1 MNDKEPLIKQGW
13 LRVFV
18 FCLCFFIFQVLSG
31 LTLNLFFVLFKVS
44 ANPSEAVQQITDVN
58 SSVISL
64 AILIGFNFITSLLL
78 VFLFRKLVDRKTVYS
93 LGWDFSNHLSH
104 AAVGFFVGIATI
116 GLGTLVLI
124 AMKNLQFTGWNIDV
138 SDIGFALGLLIL
150 VAVAEELVFR
160 GYILNNLMQSINKYA
175 ALLISSLIFA
185 LAHAAN
191 PNFSWLAFIN
201 IFLAGCILGINY
213 IYTQNLWYAILLH
226 FTWNF
231 FQGPIL
237 GYEVS
242 GTNLPG
248 IFQMDLTGSD
258 LITGGKFG
266 FEGSIIASAVMISFT
281 VVVAMVYRKKTLN
294 TFVNNMKATRN

>member
-1 MNDKEPLIKQGW
+1 MNQTEPLIKQGW

-31 LTLNLFFVLFKVS
+31 LVLTLLFVLLKVS
-44 ANPSEAVQQITDVN
+44 ANPADAVQQLTDVN

-64 AILIGFNFITSLLL
+64 AIVIGFNFITSLLL
-78 VFLFRKLVDRKTVYS
+78 VFLFRKLVDRKTIYS
-93 LGWDFSNHLSH
+93 LGWNFSSYLSH
-104 AAVGFFVGIATI
+104 AAVGFFVGVASI
-116 GLGTLVLI
+116 GLGTLVLT
-124 AMKNLQFTGWNIDV
+124 AMKNLQFTGWNIDAG
-138 SDIGFALGLLIL
+138 DIGFALGLLIL

-160 GYILNNLMQSINKYA
+160 GYILNNLMQSTNKYA
-175 ALLISSLIFA
+175 ALILSSLIFA
-185 LAHAAN
+185 LAHGAN
-191 PNFSWLAFIN
+191 PNFSWLAFVN
-201 IFLAGCILGINY
+201 IFLAGLFLGINY
-213 IYTQNLWYAILLH
+213 IYTQNLWYAVMLH

-231 FQGPIL
+231 LQGPIL

-248 IFQMDLTGSD
+248 IFQIDLTGSD

-266 FEGSIIASAVMISFT
+266 FEGSVIASAVMILFT

-294 TFVNNMKATRN
+294 TFVNNMKAIRN